1 MNHKQNIWNET
12 KNQVCRQIKRKGEKD
27 KGRERKK
34 ERERYKKVNHEG
46 GYRPSTVNTVY
57 RIDPLF
63 QKIAI
68 KLKSSNK

>member
-1 MNHKQNIWNET
+1 MGRKT
-12 KNQVCRQIKRKGEKD
+12 KR
-27 KGRERKK
+27 GRERK
-34 ERERYKKVNHEG
+34 RYKKVNCEG
-46 GYRPSTVNTVY
+46 VNRPSTVNTVY

>member
-1 MNHKQNIWNET
+1 MQADK
-12 KNQVCRQIKRKGEKD
+12 KKKGERQREAE
-27 KGRERKK
+27 RERKRK
-34 ERERYKKVNHEG
+34 RYKKVNHEG